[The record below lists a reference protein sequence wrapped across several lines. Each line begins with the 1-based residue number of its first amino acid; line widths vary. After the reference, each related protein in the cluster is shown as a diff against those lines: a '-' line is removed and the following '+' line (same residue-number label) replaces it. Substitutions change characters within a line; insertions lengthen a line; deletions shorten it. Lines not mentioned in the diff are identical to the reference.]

1 MKKSL
6 LFAITMTL
14 LAAGCAQKQLVINGL
29 ICPQGHTEELI
40 KSDFRECRYYD
51 LKAAT
56 NASMPPLTIECKTC
70 LEKKGYKV
78 EQ

>member
-1 MKKSL
+1 M
-6 LFAITMTL
+6 AMTL
-14 LAAGCAQKQLVINGL
+14 LAAGCAQKRLVINGL
-29 ICPQGHTEELI
+29 ICPEGHTDELI
-40 KSDFRECRYYD
+40 KADFRECHYYD

-56 NASMPPLTIECKTC
+56 EASMPPLTIECKTC